1 MKSSIYFAADE
12 RKSNTE
18 FDAVPLR
25 QTLTKCSTILT
36 KYCKLDER
44 RKIGAKIF
52 PHYTDIVIF
61 VLVYFNLAHPV
72 DSCL

>member
-1 MKSSIYFAADE
+1 MSG
-12 RKSNTE
+12 N
-18 FDAVPLR
+18 
-25 QTLTKCSTILT
+25 QTLSLMMYHFAKYYLNVEKLNKLT
-36 KYCKLDER
+36 KYCELDER
-44 RKIGAKIF
+44 GKIGAKIF